1 MRIIGITGGVGAGKS
16 TVLALLKELT
26 SCVII
31 MADDVAKTTTM
42 PGGPAYEGVVK
53 VLGEAVLDA
62 DGSINRGRM
71 ANIIFN
77 DEAKKLAVEAIIHP
91 VTKRL
96 IKTMIKDAA
105 DKGIYEYA
113 FVEAALLIE
122 DNYDEIC
129 EEFWYV
135 YVPEKERIA
144 RLIESRNYSEEKC
157 RDIMANQLSDEQ
169 FREHCAFVIDNSKA
183 TEYTKSQLLGKLCK

>member
-31 MADDVAKTTTM
+31 MADDVAKTTTL
-42 PGGPAYEGVVK
+42 PGGPAYKAVVK
-53 VLGEAVLDA
+53 VLGEHVLDA
-62 DGSINRGRM
+62 DGTINKGRM
-71 ANIIFN
+71 ADIIFN
-77 DEAKKLAVEAIIHP
+77 DEAKKLAVEDVIHP

-96 IKTMIKDAA
+96 IKSMLKEA
-105 DKGIYEYA
+105 DNKGIYEYA

-122 DNYDEIC
+122 DNYNEIC

-135 YVPEKERIA
+135 YVPEKERIK
-144 RLIESRNYSEEKC
+144 RLMENRNYSEEKC
-157 RDIMANQLSDEQ
+157 RDIMANQLSDKQ
-169 FREHCAFVIDNSKA
+169 FRKHCAFTIDNSKN
-183 TEYTKSQLLGKLCK
+183 TEYTKSQLIYRLGK